1 MIDYSKTNN
10 TLQALCL
17 MFPKLR
23 KNIIRK
29 SLLSNKDNN
38 TKTEKQLVAYITKH
52 SKITYLTQRN
62 NDR

>member
-1 MIDYSKTNN
+1 MIDYTKTQN
-10 TLQALCL
+10 TLEALCL

-38 TKTEKQLVAYITKH
+38 NKTEKEIVQYITKL
-52 SKITYLTQRN
+52 SKITYLTKKN

>member
-1 MIDYSKTNN
+1 MIDYSKTQN

-17 MFPKLR
+17 MFTKLR

-38 TKTEKQLVAYITKH
+38 TKTEKQLVAYITKL

>member
-1 MIDYSKTNN
+1 MIDYSKTQN

-29 SLLSNKDNN
+29 SLLSNKDNK
-38 TKTEKQLVAYITKH
+38 TKTEKELVEYITQL
-52 SKITYLTQRN
+52 SKITYLTKRN